1 MEVSDREFSRVAKQL
16 GKRIQQLRKAARMTQ
31 AELEEK
37 TGLSDVGIHERGE
50 KNPTLLTLLRFSKAL
65 GVSLKDLTDVGED
78 AEGESVRMEIAG
90 LLGQQDLATQ
100 RKALEM
106 VRLFLSR

>member
-1 MEVSDREFSRVAKQL
+1 MEVSDREFKRAAKQL
-16 GKRIQQLRKAARMTQ
+16 GRRIQQLRKAAGMTQ

-65 GVSLKDLTDVGED
+65 QVELKELVAIGE
-78 AEGESVRMEIAG
+78 ESEEEKLRIEITG
-90 LLGQQDLATQ
+90 MLGQHDLATQ
-100 RKALEM
+100 RKVLDV
-106 VRLFLSR
+106 VRLFLER